1 MKQTEIIIP
10 KSCAS
15 CKKLIHPLRLKIL
28 PHANTCVNC
37 STAKPVGCVPINSHK
52 TGNTIQILPHDM
64 AASMNKN
71 CARSGYG
78 ITRSLRGKNG

>member
-1 MKQTEIIIP
+1 MFCSKCNKEIN
-10 KSCAS
+10 
-15 CKKLIHPLRLKIL
+15 PLRLKVL
-28 PHANTCVNC
+28 PSTKVCVKC
-37 STAKPVGCVPINSHK
+37 SQVKRLGCVPINSHK

-78 ITRSLRGKNG
+78 ITRSLRGKSS